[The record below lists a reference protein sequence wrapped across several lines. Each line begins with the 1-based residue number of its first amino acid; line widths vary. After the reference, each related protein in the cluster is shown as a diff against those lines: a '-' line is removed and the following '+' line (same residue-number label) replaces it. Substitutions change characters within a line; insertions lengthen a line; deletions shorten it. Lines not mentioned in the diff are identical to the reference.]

1 MELEWNSAGDYPQV
15 SKTAYVHCSAV
26 LIGKVRVGDRAFVG
40 PNAVIRADE
49 PGQDGQ
55 VAPITVGD
63 ECNVQDQVVLHAV
76 GGTRVDV
83 ARGTSIA
90 HGAVVHGPCNIGER
104 CFIGFNSVVFGA
116 TLGVGVVVC
125 HQALVEGVTVP
136 AGLCV
141 PSMKAVCC
149 QDDVLGLETVGP
161 DMSVFTEK
169 VRQANLLLVDAW
181 SRR

>member
-1 MELEWNSAGDYPQV
+1 
-15 SKTAYVHCSAV
+15 VHCSAV
-26 LIGKVRVGDRAFVG
+26 LIGKVRIGDRNLIG

-49 PGQDGQ
+49 PGQDGH

-63 ECNVQDQVVLHAV
+63 QRNVQDQVVLHAV

-83 ARGTSIA
+83 AHGTSVA
-90 HGAVVHGPCNIGER
+90 HGAVVHGPCKIGEG

-116 TLGVGVVVC
+116 TLGAGVVVC

-141 PSMKAVCC
+141 PSMQAVCC
-149 QDDVLGLETVGP
+149 QDDVPGLEPAGP
-161 DMSVFTEK
+161 DMSAFAEK